1 MYLQV
6 EGCQHGHGLDH
17 IHSFVARGRQQG
29 SIHYF
34 VCAGASGSAS
44 KYDIERSKIIRAET
58 ISEYRVSAV
67 GWKRGIVRKG
77 KMSGG

>member
-1 MYLQV
+1 MV
-6 EGCQHGHGLDH
+6 
-17 IHSFVARGRQQG
+17 
-29 SIHYF
+29 SITPTHLLPADASRAPYIISYA
-34 VCAGASGSAS
+34 CAGASGSAS

-58 ISEYRVSAV
+58 ISEHRVSAV